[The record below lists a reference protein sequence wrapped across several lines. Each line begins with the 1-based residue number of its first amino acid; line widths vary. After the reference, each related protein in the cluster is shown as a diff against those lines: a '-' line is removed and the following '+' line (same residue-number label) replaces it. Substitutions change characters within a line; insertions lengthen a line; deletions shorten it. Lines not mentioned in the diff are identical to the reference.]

1 MGFWHVGSMAECTK
15 VRSRYPLSAAAA
27 SSPEFTERAN
37 VCICTYNF
45 NTDEV
50 QSMSAFFA
58 ERALLAT
65 GWARNVR
72 FEVSDEGLLTQ
83 VLSDSDAHGAEVL
96 KGPVVPGMPNLHSH
110 AFQRAMAGL
119 AEVAGNP
126 NDSFWTWRDLMY
138 RLVGKISPEQLGV
151 IARQLYIEMLKGG
164 FTSVAEFHYVHQD
177 SAGQPYANPAELALQ
192 ISQAASSAGIGLTL
206 LPVLYSHSGFGGQA
220 PNEGQRR
227 FIHSTESYLSL
238 QAQLKPLLAAQ
249 PAQALGLC
257 FHSLRAVTPQQM
269 SEVLAASDKACPVH
283 IHIAEQ
289 QKEVDDCLAWSGRRP
304 LQWLYENVDV
314 DQRWCLVHATHADA
328 GEVAS
333 MARSAAVAGLCL
345 TTEAN
350 LGDGIFPAVDYIA
363 QGGRWGIGSDSHVSL
378 SVVEELRWLEYGQ
391 RLRDQRRNRL
401 YRIDQPM
408 VGRTLFDAALVGGA
422 QAMGQNIGALTVG
435 QRADWLV
442 LDGNDPYLATATDDG
457 ILNRWLFAGG
467 DRQIRDVL
475 VNGQWVIR
483 DGRHAGEEQ
492 SSRAFAAVLRELL
505 G

>member
-1 MGFWHVGSMAECTK
+1 
-15 VRSRYPLSAAAA
+15 
-27 SSPEFTERAN
+27 
-37 VCICTYNF
+37 
-45 NTDEV
+45 
-50 QSMSAFFA
+50 MSAFFA
-58 ERALLAT
+58 ERALLSS
-65 GWARNVR
+65 GWANNVR
-72 FEVSDEGLLTQ
+72 IEVNNGFITR
-83 VLSDSDAHGAEVL
+83 VTADAEAQDAERL
-96 KGPVVPGMPNLHSH
+96 KGPALAGMPNLHSH

-138 RLVGKISPEQLGV
+138 RVVGQISPQQLGV

-164 FTSVAEFHYVHQD
+164 YTSVAEFHYVHQD
-177 SAGQPYANPAELALQ
+177 TTGKPYADPAELALQ
-192 ISQAASSAGIGLTL
+192 ISQAASDAGIGLTL
-206 LPVLYSHSGFGGQA
+206 LPVLYSHSGFGGLA

-227 FIHSTESYLSL
+227 FIHSTDSYLDL
-238 QAQLKPLLAAQ
+238 QRRLEPLLAKQ
-249 PAQALGLC
+249 PAQRLGLC
-257 FHSLRAVTPQQM
+257 FHSLRAVTPQQI
-269 SEVLAASDKACPVH
+269 SEVLAASDSRCPVH

-304 LQWLYENVDV
+304 LQWLYENVPV
-314 DQRWCLVHATHADA
+314 DERWCLVHATHAEPD
-328 GEVAS
+328 EVAL
-333 MARSAAVAGLCL
+333 MARSGAVAGLCL

-350 LGDGIFPAVDYIA
+350 LGDGIFPAVDYAA

-401 YRIDQPM
+401 YRPDQPM
-408 VGRTLFDAALVGGA
+408 VGRTLYDAALAGGA
-422 QAMGQNIGALTVG
+422 QALGQPVGQLQVG

-442 LDGNDPYLATATDDG
+442 LDGDDPYIATAAGDG

-467 DRQIRDVL
+467 DRQVRDVM
-475 VNGQWVIR
+475 VNGQWVVR

-492 SSRAFAAVLRELL
+492 SNREFAQVLRALL

>member
-1 MGFWHVGSMAECTK
+1 
-15 VRSRYPLSAAAA
+15 
-27 SSPEFTERAN
+27 
-37 VCICTYNF
+37 
-45 NTDEV
+45 
-50 QSMSAFFA
+50 MSVFFA
-58 ERALLAT
+58 ERALLPT
-65 GWARNVR
+65 GWANNVR
-72 FEVSDEGLLTQ
+72 FDVSPEGTLTR
-83 VLSDSDAHGAEVL
+83 VAADADSEGAEL
-96 KGPVVPGMPNLHSH
+96 MSGPVVPGMPNLHSH

-138 RLVGKISPEQLGV
+138 RLVGQISPEQLGI

-177 SAGQPYANPAELALQ
+177 TSGKPYADPAELALRV
-192 ISQAASSAGIGLTL
+192 SEAASSVGIGLTL
-206 LPVLYSHSGFGGQA
+206 LPVLYSHSGFGGQP

-227 FIHSTESYLSL
+227 FIHSTDSYLDL
-238 QAQLKPLLAAQ
+238 QTRLRQIIKTQ
-249 PAQALGLC
+249 PAQAVGVC
-257 FHSLRAVTPQQM
+257 FHSLRAVTPQQI
-269 SEVLAASDKACPVH
+269 SAVLAASDKQCPVH

-289 QKEVDDCLAWSGRRP
+289 QKEVDDCLSWSGRRP

-314 DQRWCLVHATHADA
+314 DQRWCLVHATHAEPD
-328 GEVAS
+328 EVTL
-333 MARSAAVAGLCL
+333 MARSKAVAGLCL

-401 YRIDQPM
+401 YRSDQPM
-408 VGRTLFDAALVGGA
+408 VGRTLYDAALVGGA
-422 QAMGQNIGALTVG
+422 QAMGQPVG
-435 QRADWLV
+435 VLEVGKRADWLV
-442 LDGNDPYLATATDDG
+442 LDGNDPYLATASGDG

-467 DRQIRDVL
+467 DRQIRDVM
-475 VNGQWVIR
+475 VNGRWVIS
-483 DGRHAGEEQ
+483 DGRHADEEE
-492 SSRAFAAVLRELL
+492 SSQAFAQVLREML

>member
-1 MGFWHVGSMAECTK
+1 
-15 VRSRYPLSAAAA
+15 
-27 SSPEFTERAN
+27 
-37 VCICTYNF
+37 
-45 NTDEV
+45 
-50 QSMSAFFA
+50 MSAFFA
-58 ERALLAT
+58 ERALLPS
-65 GWARNVR
+65 GWANNVR
-72 FEVSDEGLLTQ
+72 IEISAAGLITNIATET
-83 VLSDSDAHGAEVL
+83 DASDAELL
-96 KGPVVPGMPNLHSH
+96 KGPLLPGMPNLHSH

-138 RLVGKISPEQLGV
+138 RLVGKISPQQLGV

-177 SAGQPYANPAELALQ
+177 ASGKPYADPAELALQ

-227 FIHSTESYLSL
+227 FIHSTDSYLDL
-238 QAQLKPLLAAQ
+238 QARLQPVLREQ
-249 PAQALGLC
+249 PAQQPGLC
-257 FHSLRAVTPQQM
+257 FHSLRAVKPEQI
-269 SEVLAASDKACPVH
+269 SAVLAASDPHCPVH

-289 QKEVDDCLAWSGRRP
+289 QKEVDDCLSWSGRRP
-304 LQWLYENVDV
+304 VQWLYENASVDE
-314 DQRWCLVHATHADA
+314 RWCLVHATHVQSD
-328 GEVAS
+328 EVAL
-333 MARSAAVAGLCL
+333 MAQSGAVAGLCL

-401 YRIDQPM
+401 YRTDQPM

-422 QAMGQNIGALTVG
+422 QALGQPIGRLEVG
-435 QRADWLV
+435 LRADWLV
-442 LDGNDPYLATATDDG
+442 LDGNDPYIATASGDG
-457 ILNRWLFAGG
+457 ILNRWLFAGS
-467 DRQIRDVL
+467 DRQIRDVM
-475 VNGQWVIR
+475 VNGKWVVR
-483 DGRHAGEEQ
+483 EGHHAGEEQ
-492 SSRAFAAVLRELL
+492 SNREFAQVLRELL